1 MASKNENSF
10 DVSVN
15 YCVHEMFAEK
25 QADTL
30 VIRFNDTKGIWSKWQ
45 PAAGDTVRFKEGAS
59 DTGKMFIHSM
69 KPENGLFTIRA
80 MSMPKTAKIRKSKSW
95 EGVRFLQLANE
106 FAGNHGLTFKKYGC
120 EDQVYPYRDRNIRET
135 YRQSWHERHTSV
147 PEVVPAHGH

>member
-1 MASKNENSF
+1 MNFYYNGTDIYN

-80 MSMPKTAKIRKSKSW
+80 MVYAENGKDPEIK
-95 EGVRFLQLANE
+95 ELG
-106 FAGNHGLTFKKYGC
+106 GC
-120 EDQVYPYRDRNIRET
+120 ALPST
-135 YRQSWHERHTSV
+135 
-147 PEVVPAHGH
+147 GK